1 MSKDINLKD
10 LNLKSL
16 GPQLLDV
23 AKKLGRYAGI
33 LFFVLVAGV
42 YGFVVMRINS
52 LSSLQPSSDQ
62 INTQSKAASIP
73 KIDPKVVQQLESLK
87 DNSVNV
93 QTLFEQARDN
103 PFQE

>member
-16 GPQLLDV
+16 GPQLMAAGKQLS
-23 AKKLGRYAGI
+23 RYAGI

-42 YGFVVMRINS
+42 YGFVVLRINS
-52 LSSLQPSSDQ
+52 LSSVQPSQDQ
-62 INTQSKAASIP
+62 VSTQAKATAIP
-73 KIDPKVVQQLESLK
+73 KIDEKVVQQLESLK
-87 DNSVNV
+87 DNSENV
-93 QTLFEQARDN
+93 QTLFDQARDN